1 MALPWRG
8 GCYGVAQL
16 DPTTQDMKTRKK
28 SARDVVKL
36 IDLVPV
42 RTIKGGSSVV
52 FGADSV
58 GERQARMAAKTKTK
72 DLTPKKNPKGGRL
85 SQ

>member
-1 MALPWRG
+1 
-8 GCYGVAQL
+8 
-16 DPTTQDMKTRKK
+16 MKTPKK

-42 RTIKGGSSVV
+42 RTIKGGSSMV

-58 GERQARMAAKTKTK
+58 GERQASMAAKTKTK
-72 DLTPKKNPKGGRL
+72 DLTPKKNPKGGRMI